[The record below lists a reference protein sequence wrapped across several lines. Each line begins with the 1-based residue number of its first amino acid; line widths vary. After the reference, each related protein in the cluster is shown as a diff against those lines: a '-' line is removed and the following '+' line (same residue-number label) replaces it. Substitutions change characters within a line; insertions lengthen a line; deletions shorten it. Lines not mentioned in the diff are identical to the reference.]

1 MTLKS
6 KIFTGLS
13 SLWALFIFSN
23 SFKPGAASEQ
33 MSNPVVVKFC
43 GWFDELGMCLD
54 PKNTTFLVRKSAH
67 FIEFFILGL
76 LISLIFVYS
85 KKRFSKY
92 TTHILFLCLLGGVI
106 DEFIQSFVVG
116 RSSDVRDVVLDFAG
130 AFLAFCIIAIINK
143 VKSKSKYRTISF
155 R

>member
-23 SFKPGAASEQ
+23 SFKPGPASEQ
-33 MSNPVVVKFC
+33 MSNPIVLKFC
-43 GWFDELGMCLD
+43 GWFNELGMSLD
-54 PKNTTFLVRKSAH
+54 PNNTTFIIRKSAH
-67 FIEFFILGL
+67 FIEFLILGL

-92 TTHILFLCLLGGVI
+92 TTHILFMCLLGGVI

-116 RSSDVRDVVLDFAG
+116 RSSDVRDIVLDFAG
-130 AFLAFCIIAIINK
+130 AFFAFSLIAIINK
-143 VKSKSKYRTISF
+143 VKSKGKYRTLTF